1 MVENCVHAQEFLTQ
15 WKIKKEEM
23 LPKNEEMI
31 TKEILKK
38 KEENWPRK

>member
-1 MVENCVHAQEFLTQ
+1 MVENCVHEQEFLTQ

-31 TKEILKK
+31 TKEILKEI
-38 KEENWPRK
+38 EENWPRK